1 MMQTIL
7 TIINLFLFVVLIVL
21 IAIQILIVH
30 IFVTYVLMK
39 LDKRAE
45 DIEAEYS
52 KE

>member
-1 MMQTIL
+1 MQTIFA
-7 TIINLFLFVVLIVL
+7 IINSFLLVVLIVL

-39 LDKRAE
+39 PDKRAE

-52 KE
+52 KD

>member
-1 MMQTIL
+1 MLTTL
-7 TIINLFLFVVLIVL
+7 TIINSFLFIVLIVL
-21 IAIQILIVH
+21 IAVQILMVH

-52 KE
+52 RE

>member
-1 MMQTIL
+1 MQTIL
-7 TIINLFLFVVLIVL
+7 TIINLFLFIILIVL

-39 LDKRAE
+39 LDKRNE
-45 DIEAEYS
+45 EFEAEYS

>member
-1 MMQTIL
+1 MIL
-7 TIINLFLFVVLIVL
+7 TVINSFLLIILILLIV
-21 IAIQILIVH
+21 IQILIVH
-30 IFVTYVLMK
+30 IFVTYILMK

>member
-1 MMQTIL
+1 MQTIL
-7 TIINLFLFVVLIVL
+7 TVINSFLFIILILLIV
-21 IAIQILIVH
+21 IQILIVH

-39 LDKRAE
+39 LDKQAE